1 MRRTPRGALDAV
13 AERPNDPTLFPVAL
27 HFAFAVLVVTLT
39 ACGPRKTQAPVLAPT
54 RPQPVAPG
62 PAIPV
67 RTVNLAQ
74 DEVLTLIANSDEH
87 FRAGEQELAQG
98 HVEAAKQEFDR
109 AIDMLLESPCGGQ
122 TEPRIREHYD
132 RLVNRIT
139 AYEVKAI
146 VEGDGVT
153 EKVRARVD

>member
-1 MRRTPRGALDAV
+1 MIRRCFQSRFTFAL
-13 AERPNDPTLFPVAL
+13 
-27 HFAFAVLVVTLT
+27 AVLVVTLT

-54 RPQPVAPG
+54 QPQPIAPG

-98 HVEAAKQEFDR
+98 HVEAAKQEFDL
-109 AIDMLLESPCGGQ
+109 AIDMLLESPYGGR

-139 AYEVKAI
+139 A
-146 VEGDGVT
+146 
-153 EKVRARVD
+153 